1 MKKKEKKVV
10 TRMDEVR
17 YKTLEPKKMLNMYL
31 AGKVIKTY
39 KEDFVDQDS
48 GEVVS
53 IDRTEPLFAKGTLI
67 NQDVL
72 ARIRFAIEAGD
83 IKEPI
88 EVTNQNREA
97 YEYKNTF
104 LQLWIAKVQVDN
116 RCIKFLLHGQNID
129 NVLLILRD
137 YIELNYKGGFTIRDV
152 KEFKD
157 YVILEDTLSAKI
169 DEDDINMSYLKG
181 EIDMQTYMTAIHTG
195 VNENPGTK
203 DQAKKYYQ
211 MELTVKSTDT
221 EGEENE
227 YPCDFI
233 CHTFDTERALVL
245 IKAYLKMCDDE
256 RYEAA
261 VKEDRT
267 YAKRTF
273 SLLIEKVAPIPIG
286 CFIPLDFSLAYKEQ

>member
-1 MKKKEKKVV
+1 M
-10 TRMDEVR
+10 
-17 YKTLEPKKMLNMYL
+17 
-31 AGKVIKTY
+31 
-39 KEDFVDQDS
+39 
-48 GEVVS
+48 
-53 IDRTEPLFAKGTLI
+53 
-67 NQDVL
+67 
-72 ARIRFAIEAGD
+72 
-83 IKEPI
+83 
-88 EVTNQNREA
+88 
-97 YEYKNTF
+97 
-104 LQLWIAKVQVDN
+104 
-116 RCIKFLLHGQNID
+116 LHGQNID

-195 VNENPGTK
+195 VNDNPGTK

-211 MELTVKSTDT
+211 MELTVKPT
-221 EGEENE
+221 
-227 YPCDFI
+227 
-233 CHTFDTERALVL
+233 DTERALVL